1 MQVSYIAAA
10 ALLALFAAGCSGK
23 NDPVP
28 SAQVSAGAP
37 AAGATSARRV
47 ATKETL
53 MRAVVGKQYRAA
65 TGDVLAELPMFEDR
79 KKNRLYVVAPSATS
93 VLATG
98 ETVLVAKSTYA
109 EENEEKI
116 EQPDFFNIYYA
127 VYVLREVAGQWTV
140 ARRYPNIAYRGFDEC
155 RGSVIFPELGK
166 DIPGLALASGDND
179 HGCFSNAIHL
189 FDLRDESLRDLT
201 GTGIP
206 TGSSTNENCGGTDLQ
221 PDEETNAT
229 WHLAAPKKPSAY
241 SDIAMTFVTETTFMS
256 SAEEDATKSIVKKKD
271 RARYAYDGK
280 RYKLADGDSPLDSV
294 DRNGKPHV
302 SAENAIAK
310 DASATPAQS
319 VP

>member
-1 MQVSYIAAA
+1 MQMSYITAAVLMASFAVGCSNKNAPVPTAAA
-10 ALLALFAAGCSGK
+10 PAS
-23 NDPVP
+23 
-28 SAQVSAGAP
+28 AP
-37 AAGATSARRV
+37 AVTSTPV
-47 ATKETL
+47 KQGATKETL
-53 MRAVVGKQYRAA
+53 MRAVFDKHYRPA

-79 KKNRLYVVAPSATS
+79 KKNRLYVVAPLATS

-109 EENEEKI
+109 EENKEKI
-116 EQPDFFNIYYA
+116 EQPDFFNIYYTI
-127 VYVLREVAGQWTV
+127 YVLREVAGQWTV
-140 ARRYPNIAYRGFDEC
+140 ARRHPNIAYRGFDER
-155 RGSVIFPELGK
+155 RGSVMFPELGK

-256 SAEEDATKSIVKKKD
+256 SAEEDATKSIVKKKE

-280 RYKLADGDSPLDSV
+280 LYKLAEGDSPLDGV
-294 DRNGKPHV
+294 DPNGKPYV
-302 SAENAIAK
+302 RAETS
-310 DASATPAQS
+310 D
-319 VP
+319 